1 MRTNRTNLLIS
12 KHGYSNIL
20 RYLKIFKLLIL
31 IISSIILI
39 FVLIFGVLIFKQNQ
53 KLEMLGQQKQDNLQ
67 ILSTKKDDEVKLIK
81 IANKIKNLEAFS
93 KDDANFYPYY
103 QILNQTFSLSTEEA
117 KIEDLNIQ
125 KDRKFNFSLS
135 FTDLKSLLETFK
147 FIESEEF
154 LKNFSTIFL
163 KNLETQDK
171 QGIKLYRITFEG
183 TFKEIWNQKLVHIL
197 NIY

>member
-1 MRTNRTNLLIS
+1 MRSNRTNLLIS

-20 RYLKIFKLLIL
+20 KFIKLFKLIIL
-31 IISSIILI
+31 ITSIIILI
-39 FVLIFGVLIFKQNQ
+39 FALTFGILIFQQNQ
-53 KLEMLGQQKQDNLQ
+53 KLEMLGQQKQENLQ
-67 ILSTKKDDEVKLIK
+67 LLSTKKDDEVKLIK

-135 FTDLKSLLETFK
+135 FTELKSLLETFK
-147 FIESEEF
+147 FIESNEF
-154 LKNFSTIFL
+154 LKNFSTIYL

-171 QGIKLYRITFEG
+171 QGIKFYKITFEG
-183 TFKEIWNQKLVHIL
+183 VFKEI
-197 NIY
+197 

>member
-20 RYLKIFKLLIL
+20 PYFKIFKLLIL
-31 IISSIILI
+31 IVSSVILI
-39 FVLIFGVLIFKQNQ
+39 FVLIFGVLIFQQNQ
-53 KLEMLGQQKQDNLQ
+53 KLEKLGMQKQNSLQ
-67 ILSTKKDDEVKLIK
+67 LLSTKKDDEVKLIK
-81 IANKIKNLEAFS
+81 IANKIKNLENFS

-154 LKNFSTIFL
+154 LKNFSTIYL

-171 QGIKLYRITFEG
+171 LGIKFYKITFEG
-183 TFKEIWNQKLVHIL
+183 IFKEI
-197 NIY
+197 

>member
-183 TFKEIWNQKLVHIL
+183 TFKEI
-197 NIY
+197 

>member
-1 MRTNRTNLLIS
+1 MKTNRTNLLVS

-20 RYLKIFKLLIL
+20 RSIKIFKLLIL
-31 IISSIILI
+31 IISSVILI
-39 FVLIFGVLIFKQNQ
+39 FVLIFGVLIFQQNQ
-53 KLEMLGQQKQDNLQ
+53 KLEKLGIQKQDNLQ
-67 ILSTKKDDEVKLIK
+67 ILSTKKEDEVKLIK
-81 IANKIKNLEAFS
+81 IANKIKNLETFS

-135 FTDLKSLLETFK
+135 FTDLNSLLETFK
-147 FIESEEF
+147 FIESDEF
-154 LKNFSTIFL
+154 LKNFSTIYL

-171 QGIKLYRITFEG
+171 QGIKFYKITFEG
-183 TFKEIWNQKLVHIL
+183 IFKEI
-197 NIY
+197 